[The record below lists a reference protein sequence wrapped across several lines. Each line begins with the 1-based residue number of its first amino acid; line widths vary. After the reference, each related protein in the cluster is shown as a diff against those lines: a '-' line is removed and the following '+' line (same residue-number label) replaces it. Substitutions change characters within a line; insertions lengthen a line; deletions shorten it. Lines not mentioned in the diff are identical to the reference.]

1 MSFKG
6 MRKSIRTMEAPTKT
20 AGASAHLS
28 DEFPAGYSL
37 TGCSPALPASA
48 SPAASSML
56 QRWPKSGDVFCSD
69 IKWNEHNQNTQGG
82 GSHFR
87 IRFFCPTSEVHFS
100 EGWGIFNRSCGEIST
115 GVDTLVENC
124 FLAAPPRPWEAVGGR
139 PQSVASLIV

>member
-1 MSFKG
+1 
-6 MRKSIRTMEAPTKT
+6 MEAPTKT

-115 GVDTLVENC
+115 GVD
-124 FLAAPPRPWEAVGGR
+124 RHVGR
-139 PQSVASLIV
+139 VRNSAISEHK